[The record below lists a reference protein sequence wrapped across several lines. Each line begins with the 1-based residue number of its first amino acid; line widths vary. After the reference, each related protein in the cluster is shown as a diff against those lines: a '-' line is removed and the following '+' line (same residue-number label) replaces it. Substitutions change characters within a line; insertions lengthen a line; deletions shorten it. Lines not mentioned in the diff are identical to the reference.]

1 MPKPSEIFNKI
12 SFRTKLVLSYL
23 LLITIPI
30 SVTGVLIY
38 KQFLSS
44 LNERSSS
51 MIEKRL
57 EDETK
62 NINTTLDYI
71 ESIGYHLS
79 SNTTLSSF
87 LYENTSVA
95 TDLYDALNNNIYP
108 MLNMSKNA
116 NPYISNI
123 SIFTY
128 NKNIPEVGVFYQAPK
143 YENES
148 WFMDVLNNT
157 HIGSPF
163 WEELHKQRDYRV
175 VKRHID
181 TRFPVY
187 SLFYIMNPAY
197 ASGTSYLELE
207 LYLKPIFSSLIN
219 STIGKDGFFSVIDH
233 NGTIVLENDNN
244 ALLESLIGNE
254 EFLKSLSQSHGE
266 YMFSFGENDY
276 FAQFS
281 EIKRLGC
288 YIIGIVPTSDVTEL
302 FDKPKRNYAITII
315 VTFACLLLLAFWLS
329 RLLTKKIWKIS
340 NAFYRFQEGNF
351 DIQIPVK
358 GEDELDKLAMDFN
371 TMAYNMNQLINKVYK
386 AEIAQKHAELFA
398 LQAQIK
404 PHFIY
409 NTLESLKM
417 LAELHDEEKIADSLA
432 SLGNIM
438 RQNNSI
444 GRHLI
449 EISTEVDNLTDY
461 VKLQNLTNNDRI
473 NLSFSLPDDIMK
485 FKILNLVLQPIV
497 ENSIKHGL
505 RIGREPLNIK
515 ISGYT
520 DGSDLYLTVKDD
532 GKGIGADRLKELN
545 EIINREPIVS
555 DKQETGGIGLANV
568 NKRIKLYF
576 GNNYGVNLKSEEG
589 KGTEVMIR
597 IPAMS

>member
-1 MPKPSEIFNKI
+1 
-12 SFRTKLVLSYL
+12 
-23 LLITIPI
+23 
-30 SVTGVLIY
+30 
-38 KQFLSS
+38 
-44 LNERSSS
+44 
-51 MIEKRL
+51 
-57 EDETK
+57 
-62 NINTTLDYI
+62 
-71 ESIGYHLS
+71 
-79 SNTTLSSF
+79 
-87 LYENTSVA
+87 
-95 TDLYDALNNNIYP
+95 
-108 MLNMSKNA
+108 
-116 NPYISNI
+116 
-123 SIFTY
+123 
-128 NKNIPEVGVFYQAPK
+128 
-143 YENES
+143 
-148 WFMDVLNNT
+148 
-157 HIGSPF
+157 
-163 WEELHKQRDYRV
+163 
-175 VKRHID
+175 
-181 TRFPVY
+181 
-187 SLFYIMNPAY
+187 
-197 ASGTSYLELE
+197 
-207 LYLKPIFSSLIN
+207 
-219 STIGKDGFFSVIDH
+219 
-233 NGTIVLENDNN
+233 
-244 ALLESLIGNE
+244 
-254 EFLKSLSQSHGE
+254 
-266 YMFSFGENDY
+266 
-276 FAQFS
+276 
-281 EIKRLGC
+281 
-288 YIIGIVPTSDVTEL
+288 VTEL

-597 IPAMS
+597 IPAMK